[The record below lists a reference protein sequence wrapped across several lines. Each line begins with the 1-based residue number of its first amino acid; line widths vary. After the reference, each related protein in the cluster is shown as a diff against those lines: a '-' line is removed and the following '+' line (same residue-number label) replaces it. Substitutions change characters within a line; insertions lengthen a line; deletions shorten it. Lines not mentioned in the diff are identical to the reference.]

1 MPKVKP
7 LTRPQFESRWKE
19 WEERIVSEYGMLLTT
34 AQLGKVI
41 GMTSYDKIKRWAEA
55 EGVEA
60 VPIGNRR
67 KWDSRSVA
75 KVLDRARFRAIS

>member
-7 LTRPQFESRWKE
+7 LTGARVEPRWKE

-41 GMTSYDKIKRWAEA
+41 GMSSYDKIKRWAEA

-60 VPIGNRR
+60 VPIGSRK
-67 KWDSRSVA
+67 KWDARSVA